1 MKNDITYTIADL
13 VRQNFLDLDLRLEAQ
28 AESLAE
34 SGCVSP
40 VIGQWIDAY
49 DVKYLLSA
57 LSLGE
62 DAFAERFP
70 GMAHIHEPERLQIVD
85 AIESHFERCPHCSL
99 KRGYDFELD
108 ARIKKTCLDNKKFL
122 LDLMGNDEPSTTG
135 NEDSADDDHLTLT
148 ASNIGG

>member
-13 VRQNFLDLDLRLEAQ
+13 VRRNFLDLNLRFEAQ
-28 AESLAE
+28 AESLEE
-34 SGCVSP
+34 SGCISP

-62 DAFAERFP
+62 EAFSERFP

-108 ARIKKTCLDNKKFL
+108 ARIKKTCLDNKEFL
-122 LDLMGNDEPSTTG
+122 LGLMAADEPAGAGND
-135 NEDSADDDHLTLT
+135 DSSEDDHPALLAAT
-148 ASNIGG
+148 NVG